1 MVLKYSVNMLANL
14 PKMLENYLSQQEKIK
29 KNLET
34 KVQSIFQ
41 YSMKLMRSLD
51 KEEVII
57 VEQVTIYYNLAARDD
72 VVNQLLT
79 NLDGV

>member
-1 MVLKYSVNMLANL
+1 MVLKYSVNMLVNL

>member
-1 MVLKYSVNMLANL
+1 
-14 PKMLENYLSQQEKIK
+14 
-29 KNLET
+29 
-34 KVQSIFQ
+34 
-41 YSMKLMRSLD
+41 MKLMRSLD

-57 VEQVTIYYNLAARDD
+57 VEQVTIYYNSAARDD